1 MAIHYGQ
8 VKRTPWKVA
17 VWNRL
22 RQVDADVRQALSI
35 NGWHLATQDG
45 VTSIDA
51 PNQAQPL
58 MVAADAV
65 VQEIYRSIGDAED
78 SLRPLGLFAR
88 LWDLLTGQT
97 LMSAYLSLHMA
108 EQKRVLLSS
117 ADQLAAHLPGIRTR
131 VVAYLTPDDPRRVA
145 LEGVPDIYAPAHQAL
160 VARWAD
166 PPPVLTQ
173 RGPSQLAAPAAYPAY
188 QGQGQPPGQGL
199 APSQGLPPGPGA
211 HASPGL
217 PPGQVPQQGAGRP
230 PGQVPREGPAPGP
243 GAPPQNDLA
252 PHPAPPVAP
261 PAAAPAAPPSAPA
274 APADD
279 PAQSRRAAQ
288 LTPML
293 GQDQRIATAALSAA
307 MAAEDDQQAEV
318 RRFRN
323 VLFGT
328 FASLT
333 VVVAVLV
340 VVGIWRATLIPV
352 CLPKPGA
359 RAGTMVCPAGGRIP
373 GAADL
378 PLVLGLGTIG
388 ATLAVAKN
396 LAGLKPVGV
405 RYSLSVAQGLVK
417 VALGAITAVLG
428 LLILQTQTSLP
439 GVLGSQQALLAAA
452 VVFGYSQ
459 QIFTGLIDRQ
469 ASSLMD
475 AASPTTPAR

>member
-51 PNQAQPL
+51 MNQAQPL

-173 RGPSQLAAPAAYPAY
+173 RGPSQLAAPAPAYPAY
-188 QGQGQPPGQGL
+188 QGQSQPPGQ
-199 APSQGLPPGPGA
+199 
-211 HASPGL
+211 GL

-230 PGQVPREGPAPGP
+230 PGQVPREGAAPGP

-252 PHPAPPVAP
+252 AHPAP
-261 PAAAPAAPPSAPA
+261 PAAPPSSPA
-274 APADD
+274 APAND

>member
-51 PNQAQPL
+51 LNQAQPL

-173 RGPSQLAAPAAYPAY
+173 RGPSQLAAPAPAYPAY
-188 QGQGQPPGQGL
+188 QGQGQGQPPGQG
-199 APSQGLPPGPGA
+199 PHPG
-211 HASPGL
+211 PGL
-217 PPGQVPQQGAGRP
+217 PPGQVPQQGAARP
-230 PGQVPREGPAPGP
+230 PGQVPREGAAPGP
-243 GAPPQNDLA
+243 GAPPQNDIA

-261 PAAAPAAPPSAPA
+261 LVAAPAAPPSAPA

>member
-22 RQVDADVRQALSI
+22 GQVDADVRQSLSI

-45 VTSIDA
+45 VTSIEA
-51 PNQAQPL
+51 VNQAQPL

-65 VQEIYRSIGDAED
+65 VQEIYQSIGDAED
-78 SLRPLGLFAR
+78 CLRPLGPFGR

-117 ADQLAAHLPGIRTR
+117 AEQLAAHLPGIRTR
-131 VVAYLTPDDPRRVA
+131 VVAYLTPDDARRVA
-145 LEGVPDIYAPAHQAL
+145 LDGVPDIYAPAHQAL
-160 VARWAD
+160 VARCAD
-166 PPPVLTQ
+166 PPPVLA
-173 RGPSQLAAPAAYPAY
+173 QLQAVPAPAHPAY
-188 QGQGQPPGQGL
+188 QG
-199 APSQGLPPGPGA
+199 
-211 HASPGL
+211 PGL
-217 PPGQVPQQGAGRP
+217 PAGQVPQQGAARP
-230 PGQVPREGPAPGP
+230 HGPVPREGPAP
-243 GAPPQNDLA
+243 APT
-252 PHPAPPVAP
+252 
-261 PAAAPAAPPSAPA
+261 
-274 APADD
+274 DD
-279 PAQSRRAAQ
+279 PAQGRRGAQ

-293 GQDQRIATAALSAA
+293 GQDQRIATAALAAA

-328 FASLT
+328 FVSLT
-333 VVVAVLV
+333 VVVGVLV
-340 VVGIWRATLIPV
+340 AVGIWRATLIPV

-378 PLVLGLGTIG
+378 PLVLGLGAIG

-405 RYSLSVAQGLVK
+405 RYSLSVAEGLVK
-417 VALGAITAVLG
+417 VTLGAITAVLG

-459 QIFTGLIDRQ
+459 QIFTGLLDRQ
-469 ASSLMD
+469 ATSLMD

>member
-1 MAIHYGQ
+1 MAIYYGQ
-8 VKRTPWKVA
+8 VKRAPWKVA

-22 RQVDADVRQALSI
+22 RQVDSDVRQALSI

-51 PNQAQPL
+51 VNQAQPL

-78 SLRPLGLFAR
+78 CLRPLGPFAR
-88 LWDLLTGQT
+88 LWDLLTGQA

-117 ADQLAAHLPGIRTR
+117 PDQLAAHLPGIRTR

-145 LEGVPDIYAPAHQAL
+145 LEGVPDIYTPAHQAL

-173 RGPSQLAAPAAYPAY
+173 RGPSQLAAPAPAYPAY
-188 QGQGQPPGQGL
+188 QGQGQPPS
-199 APSQGLPPGPGA
+199 PVSHPG
-211 HASPGL
+211 PGL
-217 PPGQVPQQGAGRP
+217 PPGQVPQQGVARP
-230 PGQVPREGPAPGP
+230 PGQVPREGSAPGP
-243 GAPPQNDLA
+243 GAPPQNDIA
-252 PHPAPPVAP
+252 PHPAPPTAP
-261 PAAAPAAPPSAPA
+261 PAAAPAGPA

-279 PAQSRRAAQ
+279 SAPGRRAAQ

-340 VVGIWRATLIPV
+340 AVGIWRAALIPV

-428 LLILQTQTSLP
+428 VLILQTQTSLP

>member
-51 PNQAQPL
+51 VNQAQPL

-65 VQEIYRSIGDAED
+65 VQEIYRSLGDAED

-117 ADQLAAHLPGIRTR
+117 AEQLAAHLPGIRTR

-173 RGPSQLAAPAAYPAY
+173 RAPSQLAAPAPAYPAY
-188 QGQGQPPGQGL
+188 QGQGLPPGQ
-199 APSQGLPPGPGA
+199 SLPPGLGA
-211 HASPGL
+211 HPGPGL
-217 PPGQVPQQGAGRP
+217 PPGQVPQQGTARP

-243 GAPPQNDLA
+243 GAPPQNDIA

-261 PAAAPAAPPSAPA
+261 PTAPRPPRRPLRRRSALRSRCPGRR
-274 APADD
+274 PR
-279 PAQSRRAAQ
+279 PGPPRRATDADAG
-288 LTPML
+288 P
-293 GQDQRIATAALSAA
+293 GPAHRHRGP
-307 MAAEDDQQAEV
+307 V
-318 RRFRN
+318 R
-323 VLFGT
+323 GD
-328 FASLT
+328 
-333 VVVAVLV
+333 
-340 VVGIWRATLIPV
+340 
-352 CLPKPGA
+352 
-359 RAGTMVCPAGGRIP
+359 GRR
-373 GAADL
+373 G
-378 PLVLGLGTIG
+378 
-388 ATLAVAKN
+388 
-396 LAGLKPVGV
+396 
-405 RYSLSVAQGLVK
+405 
-417 VALGAITAVLG
+417 
-428 LLILQTQTSLP
+428 
-439 GVLGSQQALLAAA
+439 
-452 VVFGYSQ
+452 
-459 QIFTGLIDRQ
+459 
-469 ASSLMD
+469 
-475 AASPTTPAR
+475 